1 MKRGQVSELSLSRS
15 ILGNYF
21 FFSRETNGLIS
32 FGEENASS
40 GILKEIGSFEKVILK
55 TAELWVRATEQ
66 RVFRRR
72 SCLGVETTLEMI
84 LQNNLIPSFSLSTL
98 FK

>member
-32 FGEENASS
+32 FGEENVSS

>member
-1 MKRGQVSELSLSRS
+1 MKRGQVSELSSSRT
-15 ILGNYF
+15 ILGNHF

-32 FGEENASS
+32 FGEENVSS

-66 RVFRRR
+66 RVFRRKKLPW
-72 SCLGVETTLEMI
+72 CG
-84 LQNNLIPSFSLSTL
+84 NNTGNDSS
-98 FK
+98 K